1 MTFLVG
7 PGLMPGL
14 NALLLGYV
22 LYQSRLVPRVIPA
35 MGLIGAPLFLFSAC
49 LSILGLNEQV
59 SVLSG
64 LALPLIFLWELSLG
78 SWLTFKGF
86 RPAAAAALAA
96 DTGGADTTANIKPSP
111 TVVTTTG
118 AA

>member
-1 MTFLVG
+1 
-7 PGLMPGL
+7 MPGL

-35 MGLIGAPLFLFSAC
+35 MGLIGAPLFLVSAC
-49 LSILGLNEQV
+49 LSILGWNEQI

-78 SWLTFKGF
+78 MWLTFKGF
-86 RPAAAAALAA
+86 RPAAVAALAA
-96 DTGGADTTANIKPSP
+96 DMGDADATANTTSSP
-111 TVVTTTG
+111 TVATTTG